1 MQHNRLVGRVL
12 CNMLKQLCLAGY
24 SQYPLYFHYLSIKKK
39 LVHQWYIFQMDVKF
53 VFLNGDVQEVYMVP
67 PPSVSQNHD
76 EVYKPKKTF
85 YDLK

>member
-1 MQHNRLVGRVL
+1 MCLGTSSNH
-12 CNMLKQLCLAGY
+12 CNIFC
-24 SQYPLYFHYLSIKKK
+24 YLSIKK

-67 PPSVSQNHD
+67 PPSVSQNH

>member
-1 MQHNRLVGRVL
+1 
-12 CNMLKQLCLAGY
+12 
-24 SQYPLYFHYLSIKKK
+24 
-39 LVHQWYIFQMDVKF
+39 MDVKF

-67 PPSVSQNHD
+67 PPSVSQNH